1 MALADLFADPAETV
15 AGVDV
20 GGPGKGFHYAVLRG
34 RDLVASGRAMTAD
47 EVAEA
52 VVEHAPSVVAVD
64 SPRVLAPDGLAGRA
78 CEREFIDAT
87 ICGIRLT
94 PDRATM
100 AARGHENHLSWIL
113 QGLDL
118 YRRLDEGPWETI
130 ECFPT
135 ASWSVWGGAR
145 GAASRARWSARVLEG
160 TGLTA
165 LPTRMNQD
173 ARDAV
178 GAALTGL
185 AYARARHR
193 SFGDLV
199 IPA

>member
-1 MALADLFADPAETV
+1 MALADLFAEPAATV

-20 GGPGKGFHYAVLRG
+20 GGPRKGFHYAVLTG
-34 RDLVASGRAMTAD
+34 RRLVVSDQVSRPD

-52 VVEHAPSVVAVD
+52 IGHRAPTVVAVD
-64 SPRVLAPDGLAGRA
+64 SPRVLAPDGQAGRP
-78 CEREFIDAT
+78 CEYRFLTEGV
-87 ICGIRLT
+87 CGLRLT

-100 AARGHENHLSWIL
+100 EARGHENHLSWIL

-118 YRRLDEGPWETI
+118 YGRLHDGPWETI

-135 ASWSVWGGAR
+135 ASWTVWGEAR
-145 GAASRARWSARVLEG
+145 GAVSRARWSAAVLEG
-160 TGLTA
+160 FELTV
-165 LPTRMNQD
+165 LPKRMNQD
-173 ARDAV
+173 ARDAL
-178 GAALTGL
+178 GAALTAL
-185 AYARARHR
+185 AYARATHR